1 MVLHFIFL
9 LFIFLFSKLSANRVA
24 QFKPGRFHRHVQPRT
39 RNRMTKTGM
48 GTPNAHSKI
57 QPTFPFSFFKIFIF
71 AFLPLPSDHQLGPTA
86 SLTERRAEDQIS
98 RFSY

>member
-39 RNRMTKTGM
+39 RNKTTKTGM

-71 AFLPLPSDHQLGPTA
+71 AFLTLSSGHHSAPTA
-86 SLTERRAEDQIS
+86 SLTERRG
-98 RFSY
+98 

>member
-1 MVLHFIFL
+1 
-9 LFIFLFSKLSANRVA
+9 
-24 QFKPGRFHRHVQPRT
+24 
-39 RNRMTKTGM
+39 MTKTGM